1 MKNLNFLTDLR
12 NSDQVITRLRPG
24 NNQVK
29 TTLRFIAL
37 LTLILTIGVGQM
49 KAEVITLT
57 QNSLGTD
64 GGYHDGAEQDAT
76 ISTVDFKYVNLM
88 TGTGG
93 NAGKIQVK
101 ASTGEWWN
109 TSIVPG
115 KITNVSATH
124 SGTARNGV
132 LYWGTSAKTTSNSA
146 TANGSFNCNSPTGC
160 FGYVH
165 YKRSNSSVGY
175 WSSVVITYTP
185 ATITPSPT
193 SITGLNYNLNN
204 GPSDAQ
210 TFTVSGSNIP
220 ANLVVTAPTNF
231 EVSLNGSSWASS
243 QTISVTTSG
252 SSGGTLGNTTV
263 YVRLASGKSAGN
275 YSGNVSIKIDGAN
288 DKTGTTPKTVAVSGT
303 VSAGSVAV
311 TGVTVDPPSK
321 SIVPGETFDITPTI
335 SPSNATDKVVS
346 WTSGSTTYA
355 TVSNGTVTGVAAGSS
370 TITCT
375 THDGGYTATCAVTV
389 RAVTMQARDE
399 DGNAIAGGGPGA
411 PTRSGASIAP
421 AADAGNYVFKEW
433 QITNASLGS
442 SVSTKSNTIT
452 NPTGAVTVTAVYYKP
467 IRITYKANNQVFTTQ
482 TYGYGGTLAFPAS
495 DPDGATYS
503 CTGKT
508 FVGWV
513 GEANKD
519 YSHASIAPTYATAGG
534 SVTAAA
540 TYYAVFAT
548 SAGELSNSY
557 AAITS
562 GLETANY
569 VIAYSYTGGTQI
581 VLKNAAD
588 NSSPSDKLEGY
599 NLSLTAS
606 KYSNPGASYI
616 WELQAQPDGSYYIY
630 NADAKKYV
638 NATIAALTLSTTPT
652 KFTISYD
659 GTNSRWTIQIK
670 DNSTYYVHG
679 YVNSSAYDF
688 RVSTSGSGSK
698 YRIYLYKQESNIT
711 YSAYATT
718 CSTEPRLNVTPTSL
732 DFGNVANGTYKE
744 MTFSLS
750 GTNLAENASIAVSG
764 TNSSYFTVSPSSVNK
779 GSGTISATDITVRY
793 TPGAVGDG
801 HTATVTVTSGEA
813 EPKTVTLTGNGK
825 ASYTVT
831 CSPASNGSVLA
842 DKTSNVMS
850 GETVTLTISPSSGY
864 QLSSISAVDGS
875 SNPVSLSGTG
885 NTRTFTMPASN
896 VTVTSAFVVRTDYVL
911 VESALDD
918 YSGEYLIVYHS
929 TFDNFYALSGR
940 QGNQNTDTYGTT
952 TDVTTYYD
960 ADAKAIASNATTD
973 AMKMIIEPGQTANTY
988 TIYFENDNSYLG
1000 MTPGNTATG
1009 NKLRFVTSA
1018 NLASNSYEWTI
1029 SLPTG
1034 KTYHYISML
1043 NNAVS
1048 PTRYYLNYN
1057 TDNSKFGLYTNQS
1070 DPELYKKAEN
1080 CTKLAAPTGLA
1091 EADVTQTTAT
1101 LSWNAV
1107 DNASGYEVSLDGGSN
1122 WTSTGTN
1129 RTYSVTEGA
1138 GWTQGTSHTWKVR
1151 ATGDGST
1158 YCDKGS
1164 QASHTVTMKAAV
1176 TVTYNSNGSTGG
1188 QLPVAGGVVN
1198 LTEGDSHTILG
1209 NTGSGGS
1216 PTPLTKSG
1224 YTFAGWHSSS
1234 TYSATPAYTIGG
1246 SITVNSS
1253 IIIYANWAPK
1263 RDTYK
1268 DAVHGNADQY
1278 GDGKY
1283 TVPAALSDATRH
1295 TSGTCEETHYK
1306 FIGWCKEGQDPT
1318 NPANIVAP
1326 GTTNKPATG
1335 VNYYAVWGEEL

>member
-1 MKNLNFLTDLR
+1 MSKKLKFLAMMLTCILL
-12 NSDQVITRLRPG
+12 SI
-24 NNQVK
+24 NQMLGQASVG
-29 TTLRFIAL
+29 TT
-37 LTLILTIGVGQM
+37 M
-49 KAEVITLT
+49 WAEDFSGYSADDVP
-57 QNSLGTD
+57 D
-64 GGYHDGAEQDAT
+64 G
-76 ISTVDFKYVNLM
+76 S
-88 TGTGG
+88 
-93 NAGKIQVK
+93 
-101 ASTGEWWN
+101 
-109 TSIVPG
+109 
-115 KITNVSATH
+115 
-124 SGTARNGV
+124 
-132 LYWGTSAKTTSNSA
+132 TSNSHTGTTVYNSGSVTYSCGGSGSTPKIMDA
-146 TANGSFNCNSPTGC
+146 GSPGTGNNMILYQNNGYFEISGIPTG
-160 FGYVH
+160 G
-165 YKRSNSSVGY
+165 
-175 WSSVVITYTP
+175 
-185 ATITPSPT
+185 ATELTLS
-193 SITGLNYNLNN
+193 Y
-204 GPSDAQ
+204 A
-210 TFTVSGSNIP
+210 VSGSGTLNISCTS
-220 ANLVVTAPTNF
+220 ANASISGTTITISSGSTFDLKFKNTKSNKNLRLDDLSVVVKTAGSGSTKTLSSLAITTAPTKTKYVVGETFSKTGAVVTATYSDETTADVSSSATWTPTTGL
-231 EVSLNGSSWASS
+231 VAGSNTMTASY
-243 QTISVTTSG
+243 TE
-252 SSGGTLGNTTV
+252 GGVNKTATTTV
-263 YVRLASGKSAGN
+263 TAY
-275 YSGNVSIKIDGAN
+275 
-288 DKTGTTPKTVAVSGT
+288 
-303 VSAGSVAV
+303 AV
-311 TGVTVDPPSK
+311 TL
-321 SIVPGETFDITPTI
+321 
-335 SPSNATDKVVS
+335 
-346 WTSGSTTYA
+346 
-355 TVSNGTVTGVAAGSS
+355 
-370 TITCT
+370 
-375 THDGGYTATCAVTV
+375 
-389 RAVTMQARDE
+389 QARDE
-399 DGNAIAGGGPGA
+399 DGNTIAVGGPGA
-411 PTRSGASIAP
+411 PSRTGASITP

-442 SVSTKSNTIT
+442 SASTKSNTIT

-467 IRITYKANNQVFTTQ
+467 ITITYKANSQNFTTQ
-482 TYGYGGTLAFPAS
+482 TYAYGGTLAFPAS
-495 DPDGATYS
+495 NPDGATYS
-503 CTGKT
+503 CDGKT

-548 SAGELSNSY
+548 SAGELLNSY

-569 VIAYSYTGGTQI
+569 VIAYSYNGGTQI

-588 NSSPSDKLEGY
+588 NSSPSDKLKGY

-801 HTATVTVTSGEA
+801 HTATVTVTSGET

-940 QGNQNTDTYGTT
+940 QGNQNTDTYGTI

-1091 EADVTQTTAT
+1091 EADVTH
-1101 LSWNAV
+1101 
-1107 DNASGYEVSLDGGSN
+1107 
-1122 WTSTGTN
+1122 
-1129 RTYSVTEGA
+1129 R
-1138 GWTQGTSHTWKVR
+1138 R
-1151 ATGDGST
+1151 
-1158 YCDKGS
+1158 
-1164 QASHTVTMKAAV
+1164 
-1176 TVTYNSNGSTGG
+1176 
-1188 QLPVAGGVVN
+1188 QL
-1198 LTEGDSHTILG
+1198 
-1209 NTGSGGS
+1209 
-1216 PTPLTKSG
+1216 
-1224 YTFAGWHSSS
+1224 
-1234 TYSATPAYTIGG
+1234 
-1246 SITVNSS
+1246 
-1253 IIIYANWAPK
+1253 
-1263 RDTYK
+1263 R
-1268 DAVHGNADQY
+1268 
-1278 GDGKY
+1278 
-1283 TVPAALSDATRH
+1283 
-1295 TSGTCEETHYK
+1295 
-1306 FIGWCKEGQDPT
+1306 
-1318 NPANIVAP
+1318 
-1326 GTTNKPATG
+1326 
-1335 VNYYAVWGEEL
+1335 

>member
-1 MKNLNFLTDLR
+1 MTASYTEGGVN
-12 NSDQVITRLRPG
+12 
-24 NNQVK
+24 K
-29 TTLRFIAL
+29 T
-37 LTLILTIGVGQM
+37 
-49 KAEVITLT
+49 
-57 QNSLGTD
+57 
-64 GGYHDGAEQDAT
+64 AT
-76 ISTVDFKYVNLM
+76 
-88 TGTGG
+88 
-93 NAGKIQVK
+93 
-101 ASTGEWWN
+101 
-109 TSIVPG
+109 
-115 KITNVSATH
+115 
-124 SGTARNGV
+124 
-132 LYWGTSAKTTSNSA
+132 TT
-146 TANGSFNCNSPTGC
+146 
-160 FGYVH
+160 
-165 YKRSNSSVGY
+165 
-175 WSSVVITYTP
+175 
-185 ATITPSPT
+185 
-193 SITGLNYNLNN
+193 
-204 GPSDAQ
+204 
-210 TFTVSGSNIP
+210 
-220 ANLVVTAPTNF
+220 VTA
-231 EVSLNGSSWASS
+231 
-243 QTISVTTSG
+243 
-252 SSGGTLGNTTV
+252 
-263 YVRLASGKSAGN
+263 Y
-275 YSGNVSIKIDGAN
+275 
-288 DKTGTTPKTVAVSGT
+288 
-303 VSAGSVAV
+303 AV
-311 TGVTVDPPSK
+311 TL
-321 SIVPGETFDITPTI
+321 
-335 SPSNATDKVVS
+335 
-346 WTSGSTTYA
+346 
-355 TVSNGTVTGVAAGSS
+355 
-370 TITCT
+370 
-375 THDGGYTATCAVTV
+375 
-389 RAVTMQARDE
+389 QARDE
-399 DGNAIAGGGPGA
+399 DGNTIAVGGPGA
-411 PTRSGASIAP
+411 PSRTGASITP
-421 AADAGNYVFKEW
+421 AVDAGNYVFKEW

-442 SVSTKSNTIT
+442 SASTKSNTIT

-467 IRITYKANNQVFTTQ
+467 ITITYKANSQNFTTQ
-482 TYGYGGTLAFPAS
+482 TYAYGEDLAFPAS
-495 DPDGATYS
+495 NPDPGTYS
-503 CTGKT
+503 CDGKT

-513 GEANKD
+513 AEANKD
-519 YSHASIAPTYATAGG
+519 YSHATTAPTYASAGG
-534 SVTAAA
+534 PVTAAA

-569 VIAYSYTGGTQI
+569 VIAYSYNGGTQI
-581 VLKNAAD
+581 VLKNTAD

-599 NLSLTAS
+599 YLSLSDS

-630 NADAKKYV
+630 NANVEKYV
-638 NATIAALTLSTTPT
+638 NATTSTLTLSSTPT

-670 DNSTYYVHG
+670 DNTSYYIHG
-679 YVNSSAYDF
+679 YVSGSDYDF
-688 RVSTSGSGSK
+688 RVSTSGSGYK

-732 DFGNVANGTYKE
+732 DFGNVASGTYKE
-744 MTFSLS
+744 MTFSLTGS
-750 GTNLAENASIAVSG
+750 YLTANASIDVSG

-842 DKTSNVMS
+842 DKTSNVMA
-850 GETVTLTISPSSGY
+850 GETVTLTITPSSGY

-875 SNPVSLSGTG
+875 SNPVSLTGTG
-885 NTRTFTMPASN
+885 NSRTFTMPASN
-896 VTVTSAFVVRTDYVL
+896 VTVTATFVIRTDYVL

-918 YSGEYLIVYHS
+918 YSGEYLIVYHN
-929 TFDNFYALSGR
+929 TGTGTMNALSGR
-940 QGNQNTDTYGTT
+940 QGNQNTNTYGTT
-952 TDVTTYYD
+952 TSVSAYYD

-1000 MTPGNTATG
+1000 MTPSNTATG
-1009 NKLRFVTSA
+1009 DQLRFVTSA
-1018 NLASNSYEWTI
+1018 NLGTNSYEWTI
-1029 SLPTG
+1029 SQPSG

-1057 TDNSKFGLYTNQS
+1057 TSNSKFGLYTNQS

-1080 CTKLAAPTGLA
+1080 CTKLAAPTGLT

-1198 LTEGDSHTILG
+1198 LTEGDTHTILG

-1216 PTPLTKSG
+1216 PTPLTNSG

-1335 VNYYAVWGEEL
+1335 VNYYAVWAEEL